1 MHYDGACTSFRA
13 GQDSI
18 APSGLVDTIATLLA
32 PERLFRG
39 GAALVVEEPSGRR
52 PASPSPGA
60 GRHFVGWPGSVGH
73 RQRYR
78 PSPSRRKTSRHGKA
92 GSQKILPRGFEPR
105 TTACL
110 SAAKRAVHRGNVP
123 LDLYK
128 HRVINQLDD
137 GRRSSK
143 RAAILLSSVGHR
155 MTASSRGALSA
166 HERPSRLTLAHGLR
180 MRPPVLSRYAAP
192 AWKEAHAQSS
202 VCDPAASSRRCLVL
216 RRSGRLS

>member
-1 MHYDGACTSFRA
+1 MPRWSSRSRLAGALHRQARGRGDTSLDGQAASATASAIVPARA
-13 GQDSI
+13 AARRRG
-18 APSGLVDTIATLLA
+18 T
-32 PERLFRG
+32 ERL
-39 GAALVVEEPSGRR
+39 VP
-52 PASPSPGA
+52 
-60 GRHFVGWPGSVGH
+60 
-73 RQRYR
+73 
-78 PSPSRRKTSRHGKA
+78 K
-92 GSQKILPRGFEPR
+92 KILPRGFEPR

-143 RAAILLSSVGHR
+143 PAAILLSSVGHR
-155 MTASSRGALSA
+155 MTASSHGALSA

-192 AWKEAHAQSS
+192 AWKEAHARSS

>member
-1 MHYDGACTSFRA
+1 MSLPGRGLA
-13 GQDSI
+13 GRREAVWPAPCI
-18 APSGLVDTIATLLA
+18 AKPG
-32 PERLFRG
+32 G
-39 GAALVVEEPSGRR
+39 GATPRRMTRQRR
-52 PASPSPGA
+52 PPPALSSQPKPPQDVVA
-60 GRHFVGWPGSVGH
+60 
-73 RQRYR
+73 Q
-78 PSPSRRKTSRHGKA
+78 TSWCSK
-92 GSQKILPRGFEPR
+92 KILPRGFEPR

-143 RAAILLSSVGHR
+143 FAAILLSSVGHR

-192 AWKEAHAQSS
+192 AWKEAHARSS

>member
-1 MHYDGACTSFRA
+1 MLRA
-13 GQDSI
+13 RPGRAKTASAFTPI
-18 APSGLVDTIATLLA
+18 ANQS
-32 PERLFRG
+32 
-39 GAALVVEEPSGRR
+39 EEHVARAKWSGRNEKGVSTPR
-52 PASPSPGA
+52 
-60 GRHFVGWPGSVGH
+60 VET
-73 RQRYR
+73 
-78 PSPSRRKTSRHGKA
+78 SRRK
-92 GSQKILPRGFEPR
+92 KILPRGFEPR

-143 RAAILLSSVGHR
+143 PAAILLSSVGHR

-192 AWKEAHAQSS
+192 AWKEAHARSS